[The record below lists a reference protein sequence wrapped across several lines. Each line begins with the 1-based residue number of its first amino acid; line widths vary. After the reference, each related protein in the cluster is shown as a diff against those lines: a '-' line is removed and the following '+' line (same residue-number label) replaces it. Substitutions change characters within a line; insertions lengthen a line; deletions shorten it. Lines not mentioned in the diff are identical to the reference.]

1 MKPEAI
7 YMTIYNIYVYV
18 YELKADFKYKNKTSW
33 FQYFFVLLH
42 FFNVYF

>member
-18 YELKADFKYKNKTSW
+18 YELKADSKYKNKTWW